1 MANASGPLDSIS
13 QAYWDGVARNELVV
27 QKCADCGRLRH
38 YPQVLCP
45 ACHSFQLTHV
55 SLPKAGTVHSWTVSE
70 HSFDKEI
77 APDVPYTLVTVDMQE
92 GIRILGRFDS
102 ASSPTMGESVS
113 LNFEPNING
122 TLIPVF
128 RPAGAL

>member
-1 MANASGPLDSIS
+1 
-13 QAYWDGVARNELVV
+13 
-27 QKCADCGRLRH
+27 
-38 YPQVLCP
+38 
-45 ACHSFQLTHV
+45 V

-70 HSFDKEI
+70 HSFDTEI
-77 APDVPYTLVTVDMQE
+77 TPDVPYTLVTVDMQE